1 MCTVVLGVHYISRH
15 EKGGHLQSV
24 MYCGVDLTVKSYQD
38 VLDVHY
44 ISRHEKG
51 IIVVWQFI

>member
-1 MCTVVLGVHYISRH
+1 MR
-15 EKGGHLQSV
+15 KGGPIQSV
-24 MYCGVDLTVKSYQD
+24 MYCGVDLTVTCKYYQD

-51 IIVVWQFI
+51 IIVVYQFV

>member
-15 EKGGHLQSV
+15 EKGGHIQCV

-51 IIVVWQFI
+51 LIVV